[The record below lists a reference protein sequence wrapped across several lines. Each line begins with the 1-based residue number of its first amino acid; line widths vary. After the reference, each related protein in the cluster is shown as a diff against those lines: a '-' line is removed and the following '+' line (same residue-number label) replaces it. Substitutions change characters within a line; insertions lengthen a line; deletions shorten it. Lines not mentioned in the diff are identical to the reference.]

1 MDRIYAEVGTEV
13 ILRGHSEDPDLGT
26 RLKNRK
32 ANITKLDE
40 FDYRY
45 CVVGVIG
52 SGERW
57 WWPIQD
63 MILATDEPLL
73 RK

>member
-13 ILRGHSEDPDLGT
+13 ILRGHSEDPDLG
-26 RLKNRK
+26 NRYMNKKVYIYELDHVDHRWCLVQFYDK
-32 ANITKLDE
+32 A
-40 FDYRY
+40 
-45 CVVGVIG
+45 
-52 SGERW
+52 ERW
-57 WWPIQD
+57 WWPIHD